1 MNRKVDIDLIL
12 RREAVAARAQKRAIK
27 LEPFSMREDAI
38 LTDDII
44 QMAQLD
50 IQDII
55 PTLDAYTEVLP
66 PGVQMIQNVVG
77 NEVWPVSEDDVEM
90 FEIDETDDT
99 DAQNLS
105 FANLV
110 SEPHRVG
117 VKVNIS
123 NEAIDNAAFDIV
135 DYVQRKVQHA
145 QRRYLAKHFYSF
157 EPFAGNQGPWVNAQE
172 VDITTDTATEIL
184 AELARMANE
193 GFDMSKACVVMDVQT
208 ELVLKLTPIKSGAGR
223 YIIENGLCMGYPYIV
238 NRYFGMER
246 DADGDWRS
254 PNDGALGIGVFNWFA
269 ISQHT
274 GGHIILE
281 ALSKAD
287 RNLTVFNVSTWW
299 SMTNLMTA
307 MRGES
312 GGHPAFRRLVK
323 PLKFLADRSGL
334 IFITSD
340 NFALQVPTK

>member
-1 MNRKVDIDLIL
+1 MNRKQDIDLIL
-12 RREAVAARAQKRAIK
+12 RREAKAARTQKRAIK
-27 LEPFSMREDAI
+27 LEPISMREDAI

-44 QMAQLD
+44 QSARLD

-55 PTLDAYTEVLP
+55 PTLDAYTEGLP
-66 PGVQMIQNVVG
+66 PGVQMIQNVTG
-77 NEVWPVSEDDVEM
+77 NEVWPISEDDVDM
-90 FEIDETDDT
+90 FEIDEVDDT
-99 DAQNLS
+99 LEQNLS
-105 FANLV
+105 FASLN

-123 NEAIDNAAFDIV
+123 NEAIDNCAFDIV
-135 DYVQRKVQHA
+135 DYVRRKVRHA
-145 QRRYLAKHFYSF
+145 QRRYLARHFYSF
-157 EPFAGNQGPWVNAQE
+157 QHFAGNNGPFVDAQE

-193 GFDMSKACVVMDVQT
+193 GFDMSQACVVMDVKT
-208 ELVLKLTPIKSGAGR
+208 ELVLKMTPIKPGAGR

-269 ISQHT
+269 VSQHT
-274 GGHIILE
+274 GGHILLD
-281 ALSKAD
+281 AFTKAD
-287 RNLTVFNVSTWW
+287 RNITVFNVNTWW

-307 MRGES
+307 MRSES

-323 PLKFLADRSGL
+323 PLLFLADRSGL

-340 NFALQVPTK
+340 NLALQVPTK